1 MSSSY
6 RKTLMG
12 SGSQEDTWLTY
23 YASGL
28 ISPRVYAVATDS
40 VGNVYS
46 QVFAQR
52 TSDNDRVAVLLKHD
66 IQGNFIRGRSYHIP
80 AGNNKSVSGL
90 CIDSNDNVYCAL
102 TVADYN
108 AVNYPIVL
116 KYNSSGA
123 LQWQFR
129 YPDNTN
135 PSTMFLSPR
144 GITVDSSD
152 NLYISGYRQF
162 GGMGGTFTAKINT
175 SGTVIWSTS
184 SVSSFDVR
192 ASFTDPATDDLYM
205 SGQSVGTG
213 YGCLAKLNSSGTFQW
228 IRSLDGA
235 SNLAVSFN
243 DVTVDSNGFV
253 IVTGS
258 HKDRQIL
265 AKYSASG
272 NLQWKRDTFNLPTG
286 DILVGNSVST
296 DSANNI
302 YVGGARTAN
311 NNGNRT
317 NAYVSAYNPS
327 GQLQWS
333 NELESPITSGVSVT
347 FAVGVN
353 GVNDLP
359 LFGGFVPQ
367 VNGNQNYFV
376 AQIDPDG
383 GGTGF
388 TYGPMDYQE
397 VTVLTETN
405 SLAVAS
411 TIPGFNVQP
420 FTANRVALSRVDS
433 NVSVTEDYYKLN

>member
-12 SGSQEDTWLTY
+12 SGSQEDTWLNY
-23 YASGL
+23 YDSGL
-28 ISPRVYAVATDS
+28 ISPRLYAVATDS

-46 QVFAQR
+46 QVLAQR

-80 AGNNKSVSGL
+80 AGNDKAVSGL
-90 CIDSNDNVYCAL
+90 AIDSNDNVYSCL
-102 TVADYN
+102 TVADFN

-129 YPDNTN
+129 YPDDTN
-135 PSTMFLSPR
+135 PSTVFLSPR

-152 NLYISGYRQF
+152 NLYISGYRQYV
-162 GGMGGTFTAKINT
+162 GSVGTFATKINT
-175 SGTVIWSTS
+175 SGTIIWSTCS
-184 SVSSFDVR
+184 IQSFDVR
-192 ASFTDPATDDLYM
+192 ASFTDPATD
-205 SGQSVGTG
+205 SVGTG

-235 SNLAVSFN
+235 TNLAVSFN

-253 IVTGS
+253 IVAGS

-383 GGTGF
+383 GGAGF
-388 TYGPMDYQE
+388 TYGPMDYKE
-397 VTVLTETN
+397 VTVLTETT

-411 TIPGFNVQP
+411 TVPGFNVQP
-420 FTANRVALSRVDS
+420 FTANKVALSRVDS